1 MASVTS
7 LTASVHQRLATALSA
22 TLPTADADPLL
33 RRSDRADY
41 QANGILALAKKAK
54 ANPRELATQV
64 VARVESGELIG
75 EIEVSGPGF
84 LNITLTDRAITQN
97 LAARYADDTG
107 RLGVPTAE
115 RPGTTVID
123 YAQPNVAKEMHVGH
137 LRSAVIGDAVVQ
149 ILEFTG
155 ENVVRRH
162 HIGDWGTQ
170 FGMLIQYLDE
180 HPHELDHK
188 DARVSGEEAMSN
200 LDRLYKAARKLFD
213 SDEEFKTRARRRV
226 VDLQAGDPHT
236 LATWQK
242 FVDESKIYF
251 FSVFEKLDMEVR
263 DADIVGES
271 GYNDMLDETC
281 RLLEES
287 GVAVRSEGALCVFF
301 DDVKGPDGNPVPLI
315 VKKSDGGYGYAATDL
330 SAIRDRVFHL
340 KANSLLY
347 VVDARQSLHFKM
359 VFETAR
365 RAGWLNDDDVKA
377 FQLAFGTVLGKDGK
391 PFKTREGETIRLV
404 DLLDEA
410 IDRATAVVREKAE
423 KVGLTEEEIVENGRY
438 VGIGAVKYADLSTS
452 AVRDY
457 KFDLDQ
463 MVSLNGD
470 TSVYLQYAYARIQSI
485 LRKAGEAGPAA
496 HPELELAPAER
507 ALGLHLDQFGEAVA
521 EVAESYEPHKLAAY
535 LFRLATLLTSFY
547 DQCPVLKAES
557 PAQVENRLFL
567 VDLTARTLH
576 RGMALLAT
584 RTPSPHAPPPGYRPP
599 AAGRVALRH
608 PRPGRCRCLPLQSL
622 AWRPFPIRCP
632 SWRPTRAGVCSG
644 LNSRFRRGG

>member
-7 LTASVHQRLATALSA
+7 LSDSVQQHLASALTA
-22 TLPTADADPLL
+22 TLPEAAGSDPLL
-33 RRSDRADY
+33 RRSDRADF
-41 QANGILALAKKAK
+41 QANGILALAKKTK
-54 ANPRELATQV
+54 ANPRELAVQV
-64 VARVESGELIG
+64 VSQVATGDVIADV
-75 EIEVSGPGF
+75 EVSGPGF
-84 LNITLTDRAITQN
+84 LNITIADRAITEN
-97 LAARYADDTG
+97 LAARYTDESG
-107 RLGVPTAE
+107 RLGVPHAE
-115 RPGTTVID
+115 HAGTTVID

-155 ENVVRRH
+155 EHVVRRH

-188 DARVSGEEAMSN
+188 AARVTGEEAMSN

-226 VDLQAGDPHT
+226 VDLQAGEPKT

-263 DADIVGES
+263 DPDIVGES
-271 GYNDMLDETC
+271 GYNDMLAETC

-301 DDVKGPDGNPVPLI
+301 EDVKGPDGKPVPLI
-315 VKKSDGGYGYAATDL
+315 VQKSDGGYGYAATDL
-330 SAIRDRVFHL
+330 SAIRDRVFNL
-340 KANSLLY
+340 KANSIVY

-365 RAGWLNDDDVKA
+365 RAGWLGDDVKA

-391 PFKTREGETIRLV
+391 PFKTREGETVKLE

-410 IDRATAVVREKAE
+410 VERATAVVREKAE
-423 KVGLTEEEIVENGRY
+423 KVGLTEQEIVENGRY
-438 VGIGAVKYADLSTS
+438 VGVGAVKYADLSTS

-485 LRKAGEAGPAA
+485 LRKAGEARPAA
-496 HPELELAPAER
+496 HPELALAPAER
-507 ALGLHLDQFGEAVA
+507 ALGLHLDRFAETLL
-521 EVAESYEPHKLAAY
+521 EVAASYEPHKLAAY
-535 LFRLATLLTSFY
+535 LYQLATLLTTFY

-557 PAQVENRLFL
+557 PEQVENRLFL

-576 RGMALLAT
+576 RGMALLGI
-584 RTPSPHAPPPGYRPP
+584 RTPGK
-599 AAGRVALRH
+599 L
-608 PRPGRCRCLPLQSL
+608 
-622 AWRPFPIRCP
+622 
-632 SWRPTRAGVCSG
+632 
-644 LNSRFRRGG
+644 

>member
-1 MASVTS
+1 MAPVTS
-7 LTASVHQRLATALSA
+7 LSHSVEQHLTSALSA
-22 TLPTADADPLL
+22 TLPEAAGADPLL
-33 RRSDRADY
+33 RRSDRADF

-54 ANPRELATQV
+54 TNPRELATQV
-64 VARVESGELIG
+64 VSHVVTGDLIG

-84 LNITLTDRAITQN
+84 LNVTITDGAITRN
-97 LAARYADDTG
+97 LAARYADAD
-107 RLGVPTAE
+107 RLGVPHSAA
-115 RPGTTVID
+115 PGTTVID

-137 LRSAVIGDAVVQ
+137 LRSAVIGDATVQ

-155 ENVVRRH
+155 ESVVRRH

-188 DARVSGEEAMSN
+188 DSQVSGEEAMSN
-200 LDRLYKAARKLFD
+200 LDRLYKAARRLFD
-213 SDEEFKTRARRRV
+213 ADEEFKTRARRRV

-251 FSVFEKLDMEVR
+251 FSVFEKLDMEIR
-263 DADIVGES
+263 DEDIVGES
-271 GYNDMLDETC
+271 GYNDMLAETC

-315 VKKSDGGYGYAATDL
+315 VQKSDGGYGYAATDL
-330 SAIRDRVFHL
+330 SAIRDRVFNL
-340 KANSLLY
+340 KASTLLY

-365 RAGWLNDDDVKA
+365 RAGWLNEDVKA
-377 FQLAFGTVLGKDGK
+377 HQLAFGTVLGKDGK
-391 PFKTREGETIRLV
+391 PFKTREGETVKLV

-410 IDRATAVVREKAE
+410 VERATTVVREKAV
-423 KVGLTEEEIVENGRY
+423 KVGLSEPEIVENGRY
-438 VGIGAVKYADLSTS
+438 VGVGAVKYADLSTS

-485 LRKAGEAGPAA
+485 LRKAGEARPVA

-507 ALGLHLDQFGEAVA
+507 ALGLHLDQFGETVH
-521 EVAESYEPHKLAAY
+521 EVAAAYEPHKLAAY
-535 LFRLATLLTSFY
+535 LYQLASHLTTFY
-547 DQCPVLKAES
+547 DQCHVLS
-557 PAQVENRLFL
+557 PDNSPEVVENRLFL

-576 RGMALLAT
+576 LGMALLGI
-584 RTPSPHAPPPGYRPP
+584 RTPDK
-599 AAGRVALRH
+599 L
-608 PRPGRCRCLPLQSL
+608 
-622 AWRPFPIRCP
+622 
-632 SWRPTRAGVCSG
+632 
-644 LNSRFRRGG
+644 

>member
-7 LTASVHQRLATALSA
+7 LSHSVEQHLASALSA
-22 TLPTADADPLL
+22 ALPEAVGADPLL

-64 VARVESGELIG
+64 VAQVVTGDLIKD
-75 EIEVSGPGF
+75 IEVSGPGF
-84 LNITLTDRAITQN
+84 LNVTITDRAIVEN
-97 LAARYADDTG
+97 LGARYADAD
-107 RLGVPTAE
+107 RLGVPLADA
-115 RPGTTVID
+115 PGTTVID

-137 LRSAVIGDAVVQ
+137 LRSAVIGAAVTE

-155 ENVVRRH
+155 ESVVRRH

-188 DARVSGEEAMSN
+188 DAQVSGEEAMSN
-200 LDRLYKAARKLFD
+200 LDRLYKAARRLFD
-213 SDEEFKTRARRRV
+213 ADEEFKTRARRRV

-236 LATWQK
+236 LAVWQK

-251 FSVFEKLDMEVR
+251 FSVFDKLDMEVR
-263 DADIVGES
+263 DEDIVGES
-271 GYNDMLDETC
+271 GYNDMLADTC

-315 VKKSDGGYGYAATDL
+315 VQKSDGGYGYAATDL
-330 SAIRDRVFHL
+330 SAIRDRVFQL
-340 KANSLLY
+340 KADSLVY

-365 RAGWLNDDDVKA
+365 RAGWLNGGA
-377 FQLAFGTVLGKDGK
+377 TAHQLAFGTVLGKDGK
-391 PFKTREGETIRLV
+391 PFKTREGETVKLV

-410 IDRATAVVREKAE
+410 VDRATAVVREKAE
-423 KVGLTEEEIVENGRY
+423 KIGLSEREIEENGRY
-438 VGIGAVKYADLSTS
+438 VGVGAVKYADLSTS

-485 LRKAGEAGPAA
+485 LRKAGEARPVA

-507 ALGLHLDQFGEAVA
+507 ALGLHLDQFGETVH
-521 EVAESYEPHKLAAY
+521 EVAAAYEPHKLAAY
-535 LFRLATLLTSFY
+535 LYQLASHLTTFY
-547 DQCPVLKAES
+547 DQCHVLSADNAPEV
-557 PAQVENRLFL
+557 VENRLFL
-567 VDLTARTLH
+567 VDLTGRTLH
-576 RGMALLAT
+576 KGMALLGI
-584 RTPSPHAPPPGYRPP
+584 RTPER
-599 AAGRVALRH
+599 L
-608 PRPGRCRCLPLQSL
+608 
-622 AWRPFPIRCP
+622 
-632 SWRPTRAGVCSG
+632 
-644 LNSRFRRGG
+644 

>member
-7 LTASVHQRLATALSA
+7 LTASVHQRLADALSA
-22 TLPTADADPLL
+22 ALPEAGSADPLL
-33 RRSDRADY
+33 RRSDRADF

-64 VARVESGELIG
+64 VARVESGDVIKD
-75 EIEVSGPGF
+75 IEVSGPGF
-84 LNITLTDRAITQN
+84 LNITITDRAITEN
-97 LAARYADDTG
+97 LAERYADGG
-107 RLGVPTAE
+107 RLGVPLAE
-115 RPGTTVID
+115 HPGTTVID

-188 DARVSGEEAMSN
+188 DAQVSGEEAMSN
-200 LDRLYKAARKLFD
+200 LDRLYKTARKLFD

-226 VDLQAGDPHT
+226 VDLQAGDPAT
-236 LATWQK
+236 LASWQK

-251 FSVFEKLDMEVR
+251 FSVFEKLDMEIR
-263 DADIVGES
+263 DPDIVGES

-330 SAIRDRVFHL
+330 SAIRDRVFNL
-340 KANSLLY
+340 KANSLIY

-365 RAGWLNDDDVKA
+365 RAGWLSDDVKA
-377 FQLAFGTVLGKDGK
+377 HQLAFGTVLGKDGK

-410 IDRATAVVREKAE
+410 IDRATTVVREKAE
-423 KVGLTEEEIVENGRY
+423 KVGLSEQEIVENGRY

-485 LRKAGEAGPAA
+485 LRKAGEARPVA

-507 ALGLHLDQFGEAVA
+507 ELGLHLDRFGETLA
-521 EVAESYEPHKLAAY
+521 EVAAGYEPHKLAAY
-535 LFRLATLLTSFY
+535 LYQLASLLTTFY
-547 DQCPVLKAES
+547 DKCQVLSDDNPTEV
-557 PAQVENRLFL
+557 VENRLFL
-567 VDLTARTLH
+567 VDLTARTLQQ
-576 RGMALLAT
+576 GMALLGI
-584 RTPSPHAPPPGYRPP
+584 RTPER
-599 AAGRVALRH
+599 L
-608 PRPGRCRCLPLQSL
+608 
-622 AWRPFPIRCP
+622 
-632 SWRPTRAGVCSG
+632 
-644 LNSRFRRGG
+644 

>member
-7 LTASVHQRLATALSA
+7 LSDSVQQHLASALSA
-22 TLPTADADPLL
+22 TLPEAAGADPLL

-64 VARVESGELIG
+64 VSRVVTGDELIQDV
-75 EIEVSGPGF
+75 EVSGPGF
-84 LNITLTDRAITQN
+84 LNITIADRAITAN
-97 LAARYADDTG
+97 LAARYADESG
-107 RLGVPTAE
+107 RLGVPTAAA
-115 RPGTTVID
+115 PGTTVID

-149 ILEFTG
+149 LLEFTG
-155 ENVVRRH
+155 ETVVRRH

-188 DARVSGEEAMSN
+188 ADAVSGEEAMSN
-200 LDRLYKAARKLFD
+200 LNRLYKAARKLFD

-226 VDLQAGDPHT
+226 VDLQAGEPRT
-236 LATWQK
+236 LAMWQK

-251 FSVFEKLDMEVR
+251 YSVFEKLDMEIR
-263 DADIVGES
+263 DPDIVGES
-271 GYNDMLDETC
+271 GYNDMLAETC

-315 VKKSDGGYGYAATDL
+315 VQKSDGGYGYAATDL
-330 SAIRDRVFHL
+330 SAIRDRVFNL

-347 VVDARQSLHFKM
+347 VVDVRQSLHFKM

-365 RAGWLNDDDVKA
+365 RAGWLGDDVTA
-377 FQLAFGTVLGKDGK
+377 HQLAFGTVLGKDGK
-391 PFKTREGETIRLV
+391 PFKTREGETVRLE

-410 IDRATAVVREKAE
+410 VERATAVVREKAE
-423 KVGLTEEEIVENGRY
+423 KVGLTEDEITENGRY

-485 LRKAGEAGPAA
+485 LRKAGEARPAA
-496 HPELELAPAER
+496 HPELALAPAER
-507 ALGLHLDQFGEAVA
+507 ALGLHLDQFAETVL
-521 EVAESYEPHKLAAY
+521 EVAAAYEPHKLAAY
-535 LFRLATLLTSFY
+535 LYQLASLLTAFY
-547 DQCPVLKAES
+547 DQCPVLKAET
-557 PAQVENRLFL
+557 PEQVENRLFL

-576 RGMALLAT
+576 RGMALLGI
-584 RTPSPHAPPPGYRPP
+584 RTPDK
-599 AAGRVALRH
+599 L
-608 PRPGRCRCLPLQSL
+608 
-622 AWRPFPIRCP
+622 
-632 SWRPTRAGVCSG
+632 
-644 LNSRFRRGG
+644 

>member
-7 LTASVHQRLATALSA
+7 LSDSVHQRLAAALSA
-22 TLPTADADPLL
+22 ALPQAGSADPLL
-33 RRSDRADY
+33 RRSDRADF
-41 QANGILALAKKAK
+41 QANGILALAKKEK

-64 VARVESGELIG
+64 VSGVESGELIKDV
-75 EIEVSGPGF
+75 EVSGPGF
-84 LNITLTDRAITQN
+84 LNITLTDRAITGN

-107 RLGVPTAE
+107 RLGVPHAE
-115 RPGTTVID
+115 QPGTTVID

-149 ILEFTG
+149 LLEFTG

-170 FGMLIQYLDE
+170 FGMLIQYLEE

-188 DARVSGEEAMSN
+188 ADNASGEEAMSN

-213 SDEEFKTRARRRV
+213 ADEEFKTRARRRV
-226 VDLQAGDPHT
+226 VDLQAGDPQT

-251 FSVFEKLDMEVR
+251 FSVFEKLDMEIR

-271 GYNDMLDETC
+271 GYNDMLAETC

-301 DDVKGPDGNPVPLI
+301 DDIKGPDGNPVPLI
-315 VKKSDGGYGYAATDL
+315 VQKSDGGYGYAATDL
-330 SAIRDRVFHL
+330 SAIRDRVFNL
-340 KANSLLY
+340 KANSIIY

-365 RAGWLNDDDVKA
+365 KAGWLGDDVKA
-377 FQLAFGTVLGKDGK
+377 HQLAFGTVLGKDGK
-391 PFKTREGETIRLV
+391 PFKTREGETVRLV

-410 IDRATAVVREKAE
+410 IDRASAVVREKAQD
-423 KVGLTEEEIVENGRY
+423 LSEEEIAERGTQ
-438 VGIGAVKYADLSTS
+438 VGVGAVKYADLSTS
-452 AVRDY
+452 ANRDY

-485 LRKAGEAGPAA
+485 LRKAGASRPAA
-496 HPELELAPAER
+496 HPELELHEAER
-507 ALGLHLDQFGEAVA
+507 ALGLHADSFAATVA
-521 EVAESYEPHKLAAY
+521 EAATEYAPHKLAAY
-535 LFRLATLLTSFY
+535 LYQLASLYTTFY
-547 DQCPVLKAES
+547 DKCPVLKAET
-557 PAQVENRLFL
+557 QEQIENRLFL
-567 VDLTARTLH
+567 CDVTARTLH
-576 RGMALLAT
+576 RGMALLGI
-584 RTPSPHAPPPGYRPP
+584 RTPER
-599 AAGRVALRH
+599 L
-608 PRPGRCRCLPLQSL
+608 
-622 AWRPFPIRCP
+622 
-632 SWRPTRAGVCSG
+632 
-644 LNSRFRRGG
+644 

>member
-7 LTASVHQRLATALSA
+7 LSDSVQQHLASALSA
-22 TLPTADADPLL
+22 ALPEAAGADPLL
-33 RRSDRADY
+33 RRSDRADF

-54 ANPRELATQV
+54 ANPRELATRV
-64 VARVESGELIG
+64 VAGITTGELI
-75 EIEVSGPGF
+75 EDVEVSGPGF
-84 LNITLTDRAITQN
+84 LNITIGDRAIVEN

-107 RLGVPTAE
+107 RLGVPYADS
-115 RPGTTVID
+115 PGTTVID

-137 LRSAVIGDAVVQ
+137 LRSAVIGDAVVRL
-149 ILEFTG
+149 LEFTG
-155 ENVVRRH
+155 ESVIRRH

-180 HPHELDHK
+180 HPHELDHE
-188 DARVSGEEAMSN
+188 AGEVSGEEAMSN

-236 LATWQK
+236 LAIWQK

-263 DADIVGES
+263 DPDIVGES
-271 GYNDMLDETC
+271 GYNDMLAETC
-281 RLLEES
+281 RLLEEA

-301 DDVKGPDGNPVPLI
+301 DDVKGPDGKPVPLI
-315 VKKSDGGYGYAATDL
+315 VQKSDGGYGYAATDL
-330 SAIRDRVFHL
+330 SAIRDRVFNL
-340 KANSLLY
+340 KADSLLY

-365 RAGWLNDDDVKA
+365 RAGWLGDDVKA

-391 PFKTREGETIRLV
+391 PFKTREGETVKLE

-410 IDRATAVVREKAE
+410 VERATAVVREKAE
-423 KVGLTEEEIVENGRY
+423 KVGLSEREIVENGRY

-485 LRKAGEAGPAA
+485 LRKAGDARPAA
-496 HPELELAPAER
+496 HPGLELAPAER
-507 ALGLHLDQFGEAVA
+507 ALGLHLDQFGETVL
-521 EVAESYEPHKLAAY
+521 EVAAAYEPHKLAAY
-535 LFRLATLLTSFY
+535 LYQLATLLTTFY
-547 DQCPVLKAES
+547 DQCQVLSADNPAEV
-557 PAQVENRLFL
+557 VENRLFL

-576 RGMALLAT
+576 QGMALLGI
-584 RTPSPHAPPPGYRPP
+584 RTPER
-599 AAGRVALRH
+599 L
-608 PRPGRCRCLPLQSL
+608 
-622 AWRPFPIRCP
+622 
-632 SWRPTRAGVCSG
+632 
-644 LNSRFRRGG
+644 